1 MATTEL
7 GKTNSFIKIT
17 QLIDPNYCIIVGT
30 LPLFIKD
37 GGWVFEIIPKMEGP
51 EFAHK
56 TGGVGKIGELLQKK
70 EVSLTNTN

>member
-17 QLIDPNYCIIVGT
+17 QLIDPNYRIIVGT
-30 LPLFIKD
+30 LPPFIKD
-37 GGWVFEIIPKMEGP
+37 GGWVFEIIPKMGGP

-56 TGGVGKIGELLQKK
+56 TGGVGKIGELLQNK